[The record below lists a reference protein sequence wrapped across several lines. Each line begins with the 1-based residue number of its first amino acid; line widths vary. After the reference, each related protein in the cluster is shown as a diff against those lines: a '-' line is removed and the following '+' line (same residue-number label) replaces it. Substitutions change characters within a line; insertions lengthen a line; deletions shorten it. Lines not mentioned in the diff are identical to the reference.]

1 MTIKYF
7 MLIFCSL
14 TLVSYTSSLQAES
27 TRGNYNKNNAT
38 KVSQNSAEQ
47 DPKLKEAQTYFDR
60 AVAKNKL
67 NDTYGVL
74 ADLNQAVLINPR
86 YSEAYNNR
94 AFLKEDKLD
103 DLQGAMSDYNQAIS
117 IDSKYSQAYG
127 NRGILKYKKLN
138 DLPGGIA
145 DIRQAAKLARAQGD
159 SQILQTALK
168 VLKELGVSE

>member
-7 MLIFCSL
+7 MFIFCSL
-14 TLVSYTSSLQAES
+14 TLVSCNSSLQAES
-27 TRGNYNKNNAT
+27 TRGDYNKNNAA
-38 KVSQNSAEQ
+38 KVSQDSAEQ
-47 DPKLKEAQTYFDR
+47 DSKLKDAQKYFGR

-74 ADLNQAVLINPR
+74 ANLNQAILLNPK

-103 DLQGAMSDYNQAIS
+103 DLQGAMSDYNQAIL
-117 IDSKYSQAYG
+117 INPKYSEAYG
-127 NRGILKYKKLN
+127 NRGFFKYKKLK
-138 DLPGGIA
+138 DRTGGIE
-145 DIRQAAKLARAQGD
+145 DVRQAAKLARAQD
-159 SQILQTALK
+159 NSQVLQIALK